1 MSASQPGVVTRIGA
15 HRGFTAA
22 ATENTVAAIVAA
34 RRVADFVEIDVRA
47 SGDGVPVLA
56 HDPVV
61 GGRRV
66 ADTPATA
73 LASLDLGHGDGV
85 PTLAEAL
92 AAAGDLPVDLEVK
105 PDVTDPDLVAAVVG
119 LARPGD
125 WLTSFRWDLC
135 AAARALDPTVR
146 TGLLV
151 DAGWDPLAALEAA
164 RVGGHRQV
172 AVHRSL
178 ATERLA
184 VAAASAGIG
193 VAVWTVNDPGEA
205 RRLADYGVEAI
216 ISDRPDLIRPEV
228 HP

>member
-1 MSASQPGVVTRIGA
+1 MPRIGA
-15 HRGFTAA
+15 HRGFAVAA
-22 ATENTVAAIVAA
+22 IENTVPAILAA
-34 RRVADFVEIDVRA
+34 REVADFAEIDVRA
-47 SGDGVPVLA
+47 AGDGVPVLS

-61 GGRRV
+61 GGRPV
-66 ADTPATA
+66 ADTPAGE
-73 LASLDLGHGDGV
+73 LAALDLGHGVGV

-105 PDVTDPDLVAAVVG
+105 PDVTDPDLLAAVVG

-135 AAARALDPTVR
+135 DAARALDPRVP

-151 DAGWDPLAALEAA
+151 DAGWDGLAAIDAA
-164 RVGGHRQV
+164 QGGGHRQV

-178 ATERLA
+178 ATESLV
-184 VAAASAGIG
+184 VAATSVGVG

>member
-1 MSASQPGVVTRIGA
+1 VITRIGA
-15 HRGFTAA
+15 HRGFAVA
-22 ATENTVAAIVAA
+22 ATENTVPAVVAA
-34 RRVADFVEIDVRA
+34 RRVADFAEIDVRA
-47 SGDGVPVLA
+47 AGDGVPVLA

-61 GGRRV
+61 GGRAV
-66 ADTPATA
+66 ADTPAHE
-73 LASLDLGHGDGV
+73 LAALDLGHGAGV

-92 AAAGDLPVDLEVK
+92 AAADDLPIDLELK
-105 PDVTDPDLVAAVVG
+105 PDVTDPDLLATVVG

-135 AAARALDPTVR
+135 AAARALDPTLA

-151 DAGWDPLAALEAA
+151 DEGWDAVAALEAA
-164 RVGGHRQV
+164 RAGGHRQV

-178 ATERLA
+178 ATEGFVL
-184 VAAASAGIG
+184 AAASAGVG

-216 ISDRPDLIRPEV
+216 ITDRPDLIRPEV